1 MKVLVCPNSMKG
13 SLSAIDFA
21 NAVIEGL
28 KFSGITEIE
37 KNPVADGGDGTAE
50 ILAHSLNAQF
60 VACKVN
66 DPLGRDIESG
76 FYLTSNNIAI
86 IEMASASGLRLLNPN
101 EYSAFYSSSFGTG
114 QLIRDAVEKGAKKIL
129 LGVGGSATVDGG
141 MGALM
146 ALGVKFFSSKEMLTQ
161 GNGLTMG
168 EVVDIQVDNASQL
181 LTGVQIIILTDVINP
196 LLGADGAVPVFAP
209 QKGIARD
216 KVHGLERNLSL
227 FAGAVFQSTGKDI
240 SKMKSGGAAG
250 GIAASF
256 HALLN
261 AKIVDGA
268 SFILSETGFYSKVNS
283 VDAIITGEGLFDETS
298 LSGKVTGEIIRFG
311 MEIDIPVFVICGKCN
326 YRNQGLGIEVIELQ
340 NDFVDRAEAM
350 RNAYSLIIEK
360 SKMLGEKLKHYE
372 QGN

>member
-21 NAVIEGL
+21 NAVVEGL
-28 KFSGITEIE
+28 KFSGITVAE

-60 VACKVN
+60 VACKVK
-66 DPLGRDIESG
+66 DPLGRDIDSG
-76 FYLTSNNIAI
+76 FYLNSNKIAI

-114 QLIRDAVEKGAKKIL
+114 QLIKNAVEEGAKKIL

-161 GNGLTMG
+161 GNGQTMG
-168 EVVDIQVDNASQL
+168 EVVEIQIANASQL
-181 LTGVQIIILTDVINP
+181 LSGVQIIILTDVINP
-196 LLGADGAVPVFAP
+196 LLGVDGAVPVFAP
-209 QKGIARD
+209 QKGITKD
-216 KVHGLERNLSL
+216 KIHRLERNLSL

-261 AKIVDGA
+261 AKIIDGA
-268 SFILSETGFYSKVNS
+268 SFILNETGFYRKVHS
-283 VDAIITGEGLFDETS
+283 VDAIITGEGFFDETS

-311 MEIDIPVFVICGKCN
+311 MEIDIPVFVICGKSNNCN
-326 YRNQGLGIEVIELQ
+326 QSLDIEVIELQ
-340 NDFVDRAEAM
+340 NDFVDRDEAM
-350 RNAYSLIIEK
+350 KNAYSLIIEK
-360 SKMLGEKLKHYE
+360 SKMVGEKLKHYE
-372 QGN
+372 